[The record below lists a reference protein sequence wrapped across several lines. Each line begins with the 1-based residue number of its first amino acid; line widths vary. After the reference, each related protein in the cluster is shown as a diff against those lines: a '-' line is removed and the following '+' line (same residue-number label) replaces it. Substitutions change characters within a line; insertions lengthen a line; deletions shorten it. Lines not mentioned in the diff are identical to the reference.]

1 MSVLGTRT
9 KYDGGGDTYKDRT
22 FDGSVVVVVV
32 S

>member
-1 MSVLGTRT
+1 MSVLRTWT
-9 KYDGGGDTYKDRT
+9 KYDGDGDTYKDGT